1 MSQDEASNRD
11 PSTSTLSC
19 SGQMP
24 LSPWATLAAFGFW
37 LCLLLATLPL
47 FARYLIQ
54 LWSNRIEHYQFV
66 PVALVAVVVLVGF
79 RWDRQ
84 ATLPRGLIGWA
95 LIVSGLAVLAIGVL
109 AFSPWLGALA
119 FVLAFTAWAWVS
131 HEPDGK
137 RLIGLALPMAMVLRL
152 PLGWDQFLIV
162 KLQRFST
169 QLASVF
175 LDGTWTPHLVTGNV
189 ISLAHR
195 DLFVAEACSGVQSVF
210 TLAFVAALLVSISR
224 HRLWLDPAYFAASI
238 LLAILGNALR
248 ISIVAIVDV
257 RLGFDATTGWSH
269 ELIGYLSLLVAFG
282 LLISFDRLV
291 RALLHPVGFGWI
303 DEPVTEN
310 SLAMIWDK
318 RLALIPVGWEIPA
331 EDEKPDQSGSSE
343 AAYQPPRGL
352 PATKQSSNTPFLIGC
367 SALVG
372 MLSLGLA
379 VWAGTSLARNAAP
392 ERPVELVLQRLFVPA
407 PKVLGDRLGTFEVKN
422 HEQAR
427 DTGQRRLGLAADV
440 WTIGDHRLSGQL
452 VLSQPYFGW
461 HELCFCY
468 ENLDWYLVDRG
479 VLPGASA
486 ISSAEANFG
495 SPEYAYARFKRASSP
510 SDYQNGYL
518 WFSAITYDGVV
529 ASPPPGM
536 LAPSNLVRRFNGPG
550 TDVQENLMMLQ
561 LWVETP
567 ERLSPDDAERFR
579 QAFEIARNRLLPEI
593 RTAMD
598 GELRQKPRVAR
609 VGEQNEPMPLTTP
622 QVDP

>member
-54 LWSNRIEHYQFV
+54 LWSYRIEHYQFV
-66 PVALVAVVVLVGF
+66 PVALVAVVALIGF
-79 RWDRQ
+79 RWDRR
-84 ATLPRGLIGWA
+84 ASVPRGLIAWG
-95 LIVSGLAVLAIGVL
+95 LIAAGLAVLAIGVL

-119 FVLAFTAWAWVS
+119 FVLVFTAWAWVS

-224 HRLWLDPAYFAASI
+224 HRLWLAPAYFAASI

-257 RLGFDATTGWSH
+257 RLGFDATTGWPH
-269 ELIGYLSLLVAFG
+269 ELIGYVTLLIAFG

-303 DEPVTEN
+303 DEPVSEN

-318 RLALIPVGWEIPA
+318 RLALIPSDWELPA
-331 EDEKPDQSGSSE
+331 EDDEPASSE
-343 AAYQPPRGL
+343 AAYQPPRNL
-352 PATKQSSNTPFLIGC
+352 PATEQGGSKPLMIGLNTLVALI
-367 SALVG
+367 
-372 MLSLGLA
+372 SLGLA
-379 VWAGTSLARNAAP
+379 TWAGMSLTRNESP
-392 ERPVELVLQRLFVPA
+392 ERPVELALQNLFVPSSD
-407 PKVLGDRLGTFEVKN
+407 VLGERLGTLAVKD

-468 ENLDWYLVDRG
+468 ENLDWHLVDRG
-479 VLPGASA
+479 VLTEASPLA
-486 ISSAEANFG
+486 STESDFG

-518 WFSAITYDGVV
+518 WFSAIAYDGAV

-536 LAPSNLVRRFNGPG
+536 LAPSNLVRRFRGPG

-579 QAFEIARNRLLPEI
+579 QAFEIARNRLLPDI
-593 RTAMD
+593 RASAD
-598 GELRQKPRVAR
+598 DESQQDLSLHRAAGPDELTSLAPSP
-609 VGEQNEPMPLTTP
+609 ELP
-622 QVDP
+622 